1 MPKQIS
7 LELKDEDVEAYKE
20 LKQYVESK
28 YGKIKGVIGEELAKA
43 IRFYLQQ
50 LKASEGAITTPQQKP
65 ITEKA
70 KEIKPIKPTKTTEI
84 TKQEIESLTKRIEDL
99 ESLKQK
105 VEDLSKELKATEE
118 TVKNIFDAVRR
129 LTLFISYC
137 ETDTVEEAC
146 KCYKSIMKEELPK
159 DMKKRLERAYEE
171 AFAKRLEEM
180 TKATEDIP
188 KMFEEIMKKPKE
200 QHD

>member
-7 LELKDEDVEAYKE
+7 LELKDEDIEAYNE

-43 IRFYLQQ
+43 IRLYLQQ
-50 LKASEGAITTPQQKP
+50 VQGSQRTPQTPQQKLT
-65 ITEKA
+65 TEKT
-70 KEIKPIKPTKTTEI
+70 KESKPIEPTKTTEV
-84 TKQEIESLTKRIEDL
+84 TKQEIEGLTKRIEDL
-99 ESLKQK
+99 EGLKQK

-137 ETDTVEEAC
+137 ETDTIEGAC
-146 KCYKSIMKEELPK
+146 RCYKAIMKEELPK
-159 DMKKRLERAYEE
+159 DMKKRLEGLYEE
-171 AFAKRLEEM
+171 VFAKRLEEM
-180 TKATEDIP
+180 AKATE
-188 KMFEEIMKKPKE
+188 EICKTLEK
-200 QHD
+200 